1 MENVIV
7 TTPSR
12 YQLETSIFDETLKRN
27 FPQKQPSR
35 QILKHNG
42 ENYESDDDEFDDLDE
57 DEQLL
62 GPNFGN
68 DSMVHLQ
75 KNIFCKKRILQYAL
89 SNSSQA
95 THIAH
100 KLLEAVFK
108 KEALLKCTLTG
119 QPGRAQGKERQQE
132 AVVPMHRRAKNAII
146 QYSKTIAEK
155 RQWTV
160 NSTADIK
167 KSMGQRLVE
176 IKSQERKNRV

>member
-1 MENVIV
+1 M

-68 DSMVHLQ
+68 DSVS
-75 KNIFCKKRILQYAL
+75 A
-89 SNSSQA
+89 
-95 THIAH
+95 
-100 KLLEAVFK
+100 
-108 KEALLKCTLTG
+108 
-119 QPGRAQGKERQQE
+119 
-132 AVVPMHRRAKNAII
+132 
-146 QYSKTIAEK
+146 
-155 RQWTV
+155 
-160 NSTADIK
+160 
-167 KSMGQRLVE
+167 
-176 IKSQERKNRV
+176 